1 MATCSNTACGGEI
14 AAGDVFCGHCGMR
27 QDGFGV
33 ADTRPGYD
41 LGEAGTVA
49 GPLTSLPAGA
59 PYVSADAP
67 PVPPAAP
74 PAWPG
79 SSPAEPAASAG
90 GHGTGSAA
98 EAAVAGQPA
107 GPAGMA
113 ATDALLGEAAP
124 NAVYLG
130 QRLLYERGGDLEELD
145 SLSSSRWWREWLMH
159 TGVVFIVWFLGGI
172 LLGVVSF
179 ILALIAR
186 GAGVVIG
193 ILLGFGWAL
202 LMLLVWLLR
211 RIPGQISEWKFQVDG
226 KGAAAETVFDH
237 ITWSFQQRGT
247 PVDSVAMRR
256 FRGAGEL
263 LEIRQGIYYGLVTC
277 FANGNDLYVGWTLW
291 LYQSFVRVLWGWV
304 LGFFWQL
311 RLHGNAIY
319 ASVLV
324 DHVKALRESLHS
336 AVREGADVAAGRVAP
351 HGQGTIG
358 SAVPVVTDDSL
369 SRAPWIS
376 ASQASGREQARA
388 R

>member
-1 MATCSNTACGGEI
+1 MAICSNTACGAEI
-14 AAGDVFCGHCGMR
+14 AAGDVFCGVCGTR
-27 QDGFGV
+27 RDRFEV

-41 LGEAGTVA
+41 MGEAGTVA
-49 GPLTSLPAGA
+49 GPLSFPPAGA
-59 PYVSADAP
+59 AHASADAP
-67 PVPPAAP
+67 PAP

-79 SSPAEPAASAG
+79 SSPAEPAAGAG
-90 GHGTGSAA
+90 GHGPGSAA
-98 EAAVAGQPA
+98 GAVASGRPA

-145 SLSSSRWWREWLMH
+145 SLSSSRWWREWLLH
-159 TGVVFIVWFLGGI
+159 TGVVLVVWFLGGI
-172 LLGVVSF
+172 LLGVVSA
-179 ILALIAR
+179 ILALIGR

-193 ILLGFGWAL
+193 ILLGIGWAL

-247 PVDSVAMRR
+247 PVDSMAMRR
-256 FRGAGEL
+256 FRGVGEL
-263 LEIRQGIYYGLVTC
+263 LEIRQGTYYGLVTC
-277 FANGNDLYVGWTLW
+277 FANGNDLYIGWTLW
-291 LYQSFVRVLWGWV
+291 LYQSFLRVLWGWV

-319 ASVLV
+319 ASILL
-324 DHVKALRESLHS
+324 DRVKALRESLHS
-336 AVREGADVAAGRVAP
+336 AVREGVDVAAGRVTP

-358 SAVPVVTDDSL
+358 SAVSVVTDNSL
-369 SRAPWIS
+369 SQAPWTS
-376 ASQASGREQARA
+376 ASQASVREQARA